1 MKTAAILRQMPV
13 APSSRLLGQRPAMPP
28 RPSVAA
34 QPTPA
39 RPAPE
44 AAAQA
49 APATAPPAVAP
60 PADPALTEAEIEQR
74 SLALAQRMM
83 QAESEQL
90 RKTAREEGLRA
101 GREEGLRQAQTQV
114 AEQLTAQQA
123 RFQEVA
129 DALVQALARERQATE
144 DAALELAMA
153 ALARVLG
160 EAPDAARVAAVV
172 RQASAQLRDPSQLRI
187 RLAPADLALLKEA
200 GIDPT
205 ALAPQAADVQWVA
218 DPAVQGGCVLQ
229 TAAGNLDARLHKQVS
244 ALADALLQTYRT
256 RGVPA

>member
-13 APSSRLLGQRPAMPP
+13 APSARLLGQLPALPP

-34 QPTPA
+34 HSLPVQ
-39 RPAPE
+39 PAPE
-44 AAAQA
+44 AAAGSP
-49 APATAPPAVAP
+49 PATPPAGP
-60 PADPALTEAEIEQR
+60 SLTEAEIEQR
-74 SLALAQRMM
+74 SLVLAQRMM
-83 QAESEQL
+83 QAESDQL

-114 AEQLTAQQA
+114 AEQLAVQQA
-123 RFQEVA
+123 RFQEVG
-129 DALVQALARERQATE
+129 DALVQALARDRQVTE

-172 RQASAQLRDPSQLRI
+172 RQASNQLRDPCQLRI

-200 GIDPT
+200 GIDPA
-205 ALAPQAADVQWVA
+205 ALTPQAADVQWVA
-218 DPAVQGGCVLQ
+218 DPAVHGGCVLQ
-229 TAAGNLDARLHKQVS
+229 TAAGNLDARLHKQLS

-256 RGVPA
+256 RGATA